1 MGAER
6 NVFAFQDSCNASG
19 LSMAEVAFV
28 RCLKQVGNSNIIGV
42 KKRKG
47 KKKGNQRRRETNFC
61 PWLGIASN

>member
-6 NVFAFQDSCNASG
+6 NVFAFQDSCNVSG

-42 KKRKG
+42 KKKRKEKE
-47 KKKGNQRRRETNFC
+47 KKAIKDGGR
-61 PWLGIASN
+61 LISVHG

>member
-42 KKRKG
+42 KKEKERKRAIKDG
-47 KKKGNQRRRETNFC
+47 GR
-61 PWLGIASN
+61 LISVHG